1 MYKFHLGIDIS
12 KLTLDGVLLTDGKK
26 ETAIHSKVSNTPEGI
41 EELFKKYSTVPEFS
55 LDNCLI
61 CVEATGVYTHPI
73 LNYVSLKG
81 AKLWMESGT
90 RIKRSMGIQRGKNDK
105 IDALRIATYAFKNQ
119 EDARIWRPT
128 NDTLDQVKH
137 LNALR
142 DRLVDTKKRL
152 VTPVEEFHQVGELKF
167 YKLLQKAMKASVEA
181 IEDDIAKI
189 DKQIKTLI
197 DKDSSLKELYALITS
212 VVGVGVQTAI
222 NLLIYTDGFT
232 LFDDARKLAC
242 YAGVAPFEHSSGSS
256 IRGKTR
262 VSKLANMKLKSVL
275 QMAALS
281 AVRYDHQLKD
291 YYEKNVAKGKAKLSV
306 LNAVKNKLIHRIM
319 SVVQRKKKY
328 ENSENFSLFLS

>member
-105 IDALRIATYAFKNQ
+105 IDALRIATYALKNQ

-152 VTPVEEFHQVGELKF
+152 VTPVEEFQQVGELKF
-167 YKLLQKAMKASVEA
+167 YKLLQKAMKDSVQA

-197 DKDSSLKELYALITS
+197 NKDSSLKELYALITS

-232 LFDDARKLAC
+232 LFDDARKLAY

-256 IRGKTR
+256 VRGKTR

-319 SVVQRKKKY
+319 SVVQRKNKY

>member
-12 KLTLDGVLLTDGKK
+12 KSTLDGVLLTDGKK
-26 ETAIHSKVSNTPEGI
+26 ETAIHSKVENTPEGI
-41 EELFKKYSTVPEFS
+41 EELFKIYSAVLDFS

-73 LNYVSLKG
+73 LNYVGLKG

-105 IDALRIATYAFKNQ
+105 IDSLRIALYAFKNQ
-119 EDARIWRPT
+119 DDVRIWKPT
-128 NDTLDQVKH
+128 NQTIDKLKH

-142 DRLVDTKKRL
+142 DRLVDTRKRL
-152 VTPVEEFHQVGELKF
+152 VTPVEEFQQVGELDF
-167 YKLLQKAMKASVEA
+167 YKLLQKAMKASLQA
-181 IEDDIAKI
+181 INDDITKI
-189 DKQIKTLI
+189 DKQMKTLI
-197 DKDSSLKELYALITS
+197 DKDSSLKELYTLITS
-212 VVGVGVQTAI
+212 VVGIGVQTAI
-222 NLLIYTDGFT
+222 NLLVYTDGFS

-256 IRGKTR
+256 VRGRTK

-281 AVRYDHQLKD
+281 AVKYDKQLKE
-291 YYEKNVAKGKAKLSV
+291 YYEKKIAKGKSKLSI
-306 LNAVKNKLIHRIM
+306 LNAVKNKLIHRVM

-328 ENSENFSLFLS
+328 ENSVNFSLVLS